1 MHLLLQNIKDLIIK
15 MKHQR
20 ILLICCLFSCLFMG
34 QLTAQNMR
42 FNSFNSGGGGSD
54 SLQKRDKSED
64 SIAIYYRLYNSL
76 SIQTMDSS
84 INDFYTRF
92 ILPYTNYHLGN
103 LGNASKS
110 YLFNPLQ
117 RGGWDAGFRAYEAY
131 NYTLAQTSFYQSTKP
146 YTELG
151 YLLGGKGE
159 QLMEILHTQNKSKQ
173 FNYSFAYRFSNAPG
187 NLKNQH
193 ANLNNMRI
201 AANYQS
207 KRKQYASYWVMLFNK
222 SASSENGGL
231 VNSALIDSLSLN
243 NPYELETR
251 LGISGASFRNPFNTN
266 IATGTTY
273 KENSFVWKQTYDLGQ
288 KDSVVKDTVT
298 TYLFYP
304 RLRFQNEIKY
314 QSNQFLFAD
323 ANPNSLNYDQYFN
336 YKESVST
343 SMLFQ
348 DIWKRM
354 TNEFSLVSFPEK
366 TNPNQYLQV
375 GIGYQQMKYND
386 TLIQWANHDIYGL
399 GVYKNKTKNLRWDI
413 QADGKLFLNGYHAG
427 DYEAQFSLS
436 SILNKKGD
444 KLALW
449 AQNSNRTPSFNR
461 LGITAFPLLQM
472 PGIDKENIIEIGGL
486 WERPKNGLLASVQY
500 KLIQNY
506 QYFSTGYQPM
516 VYDKSLNYIRGSLS
530 NKLRLSR
537 FWNWYNEL
545 TLQMVDPNAPLHLPF
560 ILTRQRVAFEG
571 NFFKNL
577 YLSTGL
583 ELIYHS
589 AYQPDGYLPLTGQF
603 YLQDQ
608 YTTRN
613 RPVANAFLNFR
624 IKRFKGYIRMEQ
636 LNTLLATN
644 KQLGTRYNFTAPNYP
659 GTGTWLRVGIWWNF
673 IN

>member
-1 MHLLLQNIKDLIIK
+1 MRTK
-15 MKHQR
+15 R
-20 ILLICCLFSCLFMG
+20 ILFICCFTSCLFFG
-34 QLTAQNMR
+34 QLSAQNMR
-42 FNSFNSGGGGSD
+42 FNSFGGGGGGATD
-54 SLQKRDKSED
+54 SLQKRDKAED

-76 SIQTMDSS
+76 AIRNMDTSV
-84 INDFYTRF
+84 NDFFSKF
-92 ILPYTNYHLGN
+92 ILPYSNYNLGN

-117 RGGWDAGFRAYEAY
+117 RGGWDAGFRSYEVY
-131 NYTLAQTSFYQSTKP
+131 NYTLEQTPFYQTTKP

-159 QLMEILHTQNKSKQ
+159 QLIELLHTQNKTKQ

-201 AANYQS
+201 TANYQS
-207 KRKQYASYWVMLFNK
+207 KRKRYASYWVMLLNK

-231 VNSALIDSLSLN
+231 VNSNLIDSLSLN

-251 LGISGASFRNPFNTN
+251 LGISGVSFRNPFNTS

-273 KENSFVWKQTYDLGQ
+273 KEQNFVWKQTYDIGQ

-314 QSNQFLFAD
+314 QSNQFAFAD
-323 ANPNSLNYDQYFN
+323 ANPLALNYEQYFN
-336 YKESVST
+336 YKLPVGDA
-343 SMLFQ
+343 MLFQ
-348 DIWKRM
+348 DQWRRF

-366 TNPNQYLQV
+366 TNPNQFLQV
-375 GIGYQQMKYND
+375 GLGYQQLNFKD
-386 TLIQWANHDIYGL
+386 TLLSWSNHDVYGL

-413 QADGKLFLNGYHAG
+413 QASGKLFLNGYHAG
-427 DYEAQFSLS
+427 DYEALFSLTS
-436 SILNKKGD
+436 VFNKKGD
-444 KLALW
+444 QVALW
-449 AQNSNRTPSFNR
+449 LQNSNRTPSFNR
-461 LGITAFPLLQM
+461 LGITAFPISRLST
-472 PGIDKENIIEIGGL
+472 IDKENIIELGAMWDQKSRGL
-486 WERPKNGLLASVQY
+486 TASFQY
-500 KLIQNY
+500 KLIQNF
-506 QYFSTGYQPM
+506 QYFGSGYQPL
-516 VYDKSLNYIRGSLS
+516 VYDKALS
-530 NKLRLSR
+530 YMKGTVSNQVKLSTH
-537 FWNWYNEL
+537 WNWYNEL
-545 TLQMVDPNAPLHLPF
+545 SLQLVDPSAPLHLPVIF
-560 ILTRQRVAFEG
+560 TRQRLAFEG

-577 YLSTGL
+577 FLSTGL

-589 AYQPDGYLPLTGQF
+589 AFQPDAYLPLTGQF

-608 YTTRN
+608 FTTNN
-613 RPVANAFLNFR
+613 RPIANAFLNFR
-624 IKRFKGYIRMEQ
+624 IKRFKGFIRMEQ
-636 LNTLLATN
+636 LNTLLATSN
-644 KQLGTRYNFTAPNYP
+644 QLGTRYQFTAPNYL

>member
-1 MHLLLQNIKDLIIK
+1 MRTK
-15 MKHQR
+15 R
-20 ILLICCLFSCLFMG
+20 ILFICCFTTCLFYG
-34 QLTAQNMR
+34 QLSAQNMR
-42 FNSFNSGGGGSD
+42 FNSFGGGGGGTTD
-54 SLQKRDKSED
+54 SLQKRDKAED

-76 SIQTMDSS
+76 AIQSMDTS
-84 INDFYTRF
+84 INDFFSKF
-92 ILPYTNYHLGN
+92 ILPYSNYHLGN

-117 RGGWDAGFRAYEAY
+117 RGGWDAGFRSYEVY
-131 NYTLAQTSFYQSTKP
+131 NYTLEQTPFYQTTKP

-159 QLMEILHTQNKSKQ
+159 QLIELLHTQNKTKQ

-201 AANYQS
+201 TANYQS
-207 KRKQYASYWVMLFNK
+207 KRKRYASYWVMLMNK

-231 VNSALIDSLSLN
+231 VNSNLIDSLSLN

-251 LGISGASFRNPFNTN
+251 LGISGVSFRNPFNTS

-273 KENSFVWKQTYDLGQ
+273 KEQNFVWKQTYDVGQ

-314 QSNQFLFAD
+314 QSNQFAFAD
-323 ANPNSLNYDQYFN
+323 ANPLALNYEQYFN
-336 YKESVST
+336 YKLPVGDA
-343 SMLFQ
+343 MLFQ
-348 DIWKRM
+348 DQWKRF

-366 TNPNQYLQV
+366 TNPNQFLQV
-375 GIGYQQMKYND
+375 GLGYQQLNFKD
-386 TLIQWANHDIYGL
+386 TLQSWSNHDVYGF

-413 QADGKLFLNGYHAG
+413 QASGKLFLNGYHAG
-427 DYEAQFSLS
+427 DYEALVSLTS
-436 SILNKKGD
+436 VFNKKGD
-444 KLALW
+444 QVALW
-449 AQNSNRTPSFNR
+449 LQNSNRTPSFNR
-461 LGITAFPLLQM
+461 LGITAFPISKLST
-472 PGIDKENIIEIGGL
+472 IDKENIIELGAMWDQKSRGL
-486 WERPKNGLLASVQY
+486 TASFQY
-500 KLIQNY
+500 KLIQNF
-506 QYFSTGYQPM
+506 QYFGTGYQPM
-516 VYDKSLNYIRGSLS
+516 VYDKTLSYIKGTVSNQLKLS
-530 NKLRLSR
+530 TY
-537 FWNWYNEL
+537 WNWYNEL
-545 TLQMVDPNAPLHLPF
+545 SFQLVDPNAPLHLPVIF
-560 ILTRQRVAFEG
+560 TRQRLAFEG

-577 YLSTGL
+577 FLSTGL

-589 AYQPDGYLPLTGQF
+589 AFQPDAYMPLTGQF

-608 YTTRN
+608 FTANN
-613 RPVANAFLNFR
+613 RPIANAFLNFK
-624 IKRFKGYIRMEQ
+624 IKRFKGFIRMEQ
-636 LNTLLATN
+636 LNTLLATSN
-644 KQLGTRYNFTAPNYP
+644 QLGTRYQFTAPNYP

>member
-1 MHLLLQNIKDLIIK
+1 MQFFHGTIIISNMRTKRILII
-15 MKHQR
+15 
-20 ILLICCLFSCLFMG
+20 CCFTTCLFFG
-34 QLTAQNMR
+34 QLSAQNMR
-42 FNSFNSGGGGSD
+42 FNSFGGGGGGAID
-54 SLQKRDKSED
+54 SLQKRDKAED

-76 SIQTMDSS
+76 AIRNMDTSV
-84 INDFYTRF
+84 NDFFSKF
-92 ILPYTNYHLGN
+92 ILPYSNYNLGN

-117 RGGWDAGFRAYEAY
+117 RGGWDAGFRSYEVY
-131 NYTLAQTSFYQSTKP
+131 NYTLEQTPFYQTTKP

-159 QLMEILHTQNKSKQ
+159 QLIELLHTQNKTKQ

-201 AANYQS
+201 TANYQS
-207 KRKQYASYWVMLFNK
+207 KRKRYASYWVMLMNK

-231 VNSALIDSLSLN
+231 VNSNLIDSLSLN

-251 LGISGASFRNPFNTN
+251 LGISGVSFRNPFNTS

-273 KENSFVWKQTYDLGQ
+273 KEQNFVWKQTYDIGQ

-314 QSNQFLFAD
+314 QSNQFAFAD
-323 ANPNSLNYDQYFN
+323 ANPLALNYEQYFN
-336 YKESVST
+336 YKLPVGQT
-343 SMLFQ
+343 MLFQ
-348 DIWKRM
+348 DQWKRF

-366 TNPNQYLQV
+366 TNPNQFLQV
-375 GIGYQQMKYND
+375 GLGYQQLNFKD
-386 TLIQWANHDIYGL
+386 TLLSWSNHDIYGL

-413 QADGKLFLNGYHAG
+413 QASGKLFLNGYHAG
-427 DYEAQFSLS
+427 DYEALFSLTS
-436 SILNKKGD
+436 VFNKKGD
-444 KLALW
+444 QVALW
-449 AQNSNRTPSFNR
+449 LQNSNRTPSFNR
-461 LGITAFPLLQM
+461 LGITAFPISKLST
-472 PGIDKENIIEIGGL
+472 IDKENIIELGAMWDQKSRGL
-486 WERPKNGLLASVQY
+486 TASFQY
-500 KLIQNY
+500 KLIQNF
-506 QYFSTGYQPM
+506 QYFGSGYQPL
-516 VYDKSLNYIRGSLS
+516 VYDKALSYIKGTVSNQLKLS
-530 NKLRLSR
+530 TH
-537 FWNWYNEL
+537 WNWYNEL
-545 TLQMVDPNAPLHLPF
+545 SLQLVDPNSPLHLPVIF
-560 ILTRQRVAFEG
+560 TRQRLAFEG

-577 YLSTGL
+577 FLSTGL

-589 AYQPDGYLPLTGQF
+589 AFQPDAYMPLTGQF

-608 YTTRN
+608 FTTNN
-613 RPVANAFLNFR
+613 RPIANAFLNFR
-624 IKRFKGYIRMEQ
+624 IKRFKGFIRMEQ
-636 LNTLLATN
+636 LNTLLATSN
-644 KQLGTRYNFTAPNYP
+644 QLGTRYQFTAPNYL

>member
-1 MHLLLQNIKDLIIK
+1 MRTK
-15 MKHQR
+15 R
-20 ILLICCLFSCLFMG
+20 ILLMYFVASCLSIG
-34 QLTAQNMR
+34 QLNAQNMR
-42 FNSFNSGGGGSD
+42 FNSYSGGGGGSTD
-54 SLQKRDKSED
+54 SLEKRDKAED
-64 SIAIYYRLYNSL
+64 SIAIFYRLYNSL
-76 SIQTMDSS
+76 AIQKLDTSV
-84 INDFYTRF
+84 NDFYSKF
-92 ILPYTNYHLGN
+92 ILPYSNYHLGN

-110 YLFNPLQ
+110 FLFNPLQ

-131 NYTLAQTSFYQSTKP
+131 NYTLEQTPFYQTTKP

-159 QLMEILHTQNKSKQ
+159 QLIELLHTQNKTKQ

-201 AANYQS
+201 TANYQS
-207 KRKQYASYWVMLFNK
+207 KRKRYTSYWVMLLNK

-266 IATGTTY
+266 IATGSTY
-273 KENSFVWKQTYDLGQ
+273 KEQSFVWKQTYDIGQ

-314 QSNQFLFAD
+314 QSNQFAFAD
-323 ANPNSLNYDQYFN
+323 ANPLALKYEQYFN
-336 YKESVST
+336 YRLPVGDA
-343 SMLFQ
+343 MLFQ
-348 DIWKRM
+348 DQWKRF

-366 TNPNQYLQV
+366 TNPNQFLQV
-375 GIGYQQMKYND
+375 GLGYQQLNFND
-386 TLIQWANHDIYGL
+386 TLIKWSNHDAYGL

-413 QADGKLFLNGYHAG
+413 QASGKLFLSGYHAG
-427 DYEAQFSLS
+427 DYEAQFSLTNVF
-436 SILNKKGD
+436 NKKGD
-444 KLALW
+444 QFALW
-449 AQNSNRTPSFNR
+449 VQNSNRTPSFNR
-461 LGITAFPLLQM
+461 LGITAFPIFKIGTL
-472 PGIDKENIIEIGGL
+472 DKENIIELGTAWDQKSKGFS
-486 WERPKNGLLASVQY
+486 ASFQY

-506 QYFSTGYQPM
+506 QYFGSGYQPM
-516 VYDKSLNYIRGSLS
+516 VYDKTLS
-530 NKLRLSR
+530 YMKGTVSNQLKLSTY
-537 FWNWYNEL
+537 WNWYNEL
-545 TLQMVDPNAPLHLPF
+545 NLQLVDPNAPLHLPVIF
-560 ILTRQRVAFEG
+560 TRQRLAFEG

-589 AYQPDGYLPLTGQF
+589 SFQPDGYMPLTGQF
-603 YLQDQ
+603 YLQNQ
-608 YTTRN
+608 FTTNN
-613 RPVANAFLNFR
+613 RPIANVFLNFR
-624 IKRFKGYIRMEQ
+624 IKRFKGFIRMEQ
-636 LNTLLATN
+636 LNTLLATSN
-644 KQLGTRYNFTAPNYP
+644 QLGTRYQFTAPNYP

>member
-1 MHLLLQNIKDLIIK
+1 MVSFSLNRIGLKMTIKFSTFLFCLVICLSVTQLQ
-15 MKHQR
+15 
-20 ILLICCLFSCLFMG
+20 
-34 QLTAQNMR
+34 AQNMR
-42 FNSFNSGGGGSD
+42 YNSFGGGGGGGTD

-64 SIAIYYRLYNSL
+64 SITISYRFYNSL
-76 SIQTMDSS
+76 TIQTMDSN
-84 INDFYTRF
+84 INDFYLKF
-92 ILPYTNYHLGN
+92 ILPYTHYQLGN

-117 RGGWDAGFRAYEAY
+117 KGGWDAGFRAYEIY
-131 NYTLAQTSFYQSTKP
+131 NYTLEQTPFYQSTKP

-159 QLMEILHTQNKSKQ
+159 QLMEIVHTQNKTQQ
-173 FNYSFAYRFSNAPG
+173 FNYSFSYRFSNAPG

-193 ANLNNMRI
+193 ANLNNMRVT
-201 AANYQS
+201 ANYQS
-207 KRKQYASYWVMLFNK
+207 KKKQYASYWVMLFNK

-231 VNSALIDSLSLN
+231 ANSALIDSLSLN
-243 NPYELETR
+243 NLYELETR

-266 IATGTTY
+266 IATGSTY
-273 KENSFVWKQTYDLGQ
+273 KENNFVWKQTYDLGQ
-288 KDSVVKDTVT
+288 KDSVVKDTMT

-314 QSNQFLFAD
+314 QTNQFQFSD
-323 ANPNSLNYDQYFN
+323 ANPDALKYGTYFN
-336 YKESVST
+336 YKGSGLNSV
-343 SMLFQ
+343 LFQ
-348 DIWKRM
+348 DNWKRF

-366 TNPNQYLQV
+366 TNPNQYLQIGV
-375 GIGYQQMKYND
+375 GYQQMNFKD

-399 GVYKNKTKNLRWDI
+399 GVYKNKTKNLRWDL
-413 QADGKLFLNGYHAG
+413 QASGKLFLNGYHAG

-436 SILNKKGD
+436 SLVNKKGD
-444 KLALW
+444 KVELW
-449 AQNSNRTPSFNR
+449 MQNSNRTPSFNR
-461 LGITAFPLLQM
+461 LGMTSFPILQRT
-472 PGIDKENIIEIGGL
+472 GIDKENIIELGGL
-486 WERPKNGLLASVQY
+486 WEQKNKGLIASFQY

-516 VYDKSLNYIRGSLS
+516 VYDNPLSYIRGSLS
-530 NKLRLSR
+530 NKVHLSR
-537 FWNWYNEL
+537 YWNWYNEL
-545 TLQMVDPNAPLHLPF
+545 SLQVVDPNAPLHLPF
-560 ILTRQRVAFEG
+560 LMTRQRIAFEG

-589 AYQPDGYLPLTGQF
+589 AYQPDGYMPLTGQF

-608 YTTRN
+608 FTTKN

-624 IKRFKGYIRMEQ
+624 IKRLKGYIRMEQ
-636 LNTLLATN
+636 LNTLLATSN
-644 KQLGTRYNFTAPNYP
+644 QLGTRYNFTAPNYP

>member
-1 MHLLLQNIKDLIIK
+1 MQFFHGTIIISNMRTKRILII
-15 MKHQR
+15 
-20 ILLICCLFSCLFMG
+20 CCFTTCLFFG
-34 QLTAQNMR
+34 QLSAQNMR
-42 FNSFNSGGGGSD
+42 FNSFGGGGGGATD
-54 SLQKRDKSED
+54 SLQKRDKAED

-76 SIQTMDSS
+76 AIRNMDTSV
-84 INDFYTRF
+84 NDFFSKF
-92 ILPYTNYHLGN
+92 ILPYSNYNLGN

-117 RGGWDAGFRAYEAY
+117 RGGWDAGFRSYEVY
-131 NYTLAQTSFYQSTKP
+131 NYTLEQTPFYQTTKP

-159 QLMEILHTQNKSKQ
+159 QLIELLHTQNKTKQ

-201 AANYQS
+201 TANYQS
-207 KRKQYASYWVMLFNK
+207 KRKRYASYWVMLMNK

-231 VNSALIDSLSLN
+231 VNSNLIDSLSLN

-251 LGISGASFRNPFNTN
+251 LGISGVSFRNPFNTS

-273 KENSFVWKQTYDLGQ
+273 KEQNFVWKQTYDIGQ

-314 QSNQFLFAD
+314 QSNQFAFAD
-323 ANPNSLNYDQYFN
+323 ANPLALNYEQYFN
-336 YKESVST
+336 YKLPVGQT
-343 SMLFQ
+343 MLFQ
-348 DIWKRM
+348 DQWKRF

-366 TNPNQYLQV
+366 TNPNQFLQV
-375 GIGYQQMKYND
+375 GLGYQQLNFKD
-386 TLIQWANHDIYGL
+386 TILNWSNHDIYGL

-413 QADGKLFLNGYHAG
+413 QASGKLFLNGYHAG
-427 DYEAQFSLS
+427 DYEALFSLTS
-436 SILNKKGD
+436 VFNKKGD
-444 KLALW
+444 QVALW
-449 AQNSNRTPSFNR
+449 LQNSNRTPSFNR
-461 LGITAFPLLQM
+461 LGITAFPISKLST
-472 PGIDKENIIEIGGL
+472 IDKENIIELGAMWDQKSRGL
-486 WERPKNGLLASVQY
+486 TASFQY
-500 KLIQNY
+500 KLIQNF
-506 QYFSTGYQPM
+506 QYFGSGYQPL
-516 VYDKSLNYIRGSLS
+516 VYDKAMSYIKGTVSNQLKLS
-530 NKLRLSR
+530 TH
-537 FWNWYNEL
+537 WNWYNEL
-545 TLQMVDPNAPLHLPF
+545 SLQLVDPNAPLHLPVIF
-560 ILTRQRVAFEG
+560 TRQRLAFEG

-577 YLSTGL
+577 FLSTGL

-589 AYQPDGYLPLTGQF
+589 AFQPDAYMPLTGQF

-608 YTTRN
+608 FTTNN
-613 RPVANAFLNFR
+613 RPIANAFLNFR
-624 IKRFKGYIRMEQ
+624 IKRFKGFIRMEQ
-636 LNTLLATN
+636 LNTLLATSN
-644 KQLGTRYNFTAPNYP
+644 QLGTRYQFTAPNYL

>member
-1 MHLLLQNIKDLIIK
+1 MTTFF
-15 MKHQR
+15 
-20 ILLICCLFSCLFMG
+20 FSCLFVV
-34 QLTAQNMR
+34 QLNAQNMR
-42 FNSFNSGGGGSD
+42 FNSYSGSGGGSD
-54 SLQKRDKSED
+54 SLQKRDRSED
-64 SIAIYYRLYNSL
+64 SIAINYRLYNSL
-76 SIQTMDSS
+76 TIQALDTNV
-84 INDFYTRF
+84 NDFYTKF

-131 NYTLAQTSFYQSTKP
+131 LYTLEQTPFYKTTKP

-159 QLMEILHTQNKSKQ
+159 QLMEILHTQNKTQQ

-207 KRKQYASYWVMLFNK
+207 KRKRYASYWVMLLNK

-288 KDSVVKDTVT
+288 KDSLVKDTVT

-314 QSNQFLFAD
+314 QSSQFLFAD
-323 ANPNSLNYDQYFN
+323 ANPSAIQYDQYFN
-336 YKESVST
+336 YKTQVGT
-343 SMLFQ
+343 NVYFQ
-348 DIWKRM
+348 DNWKKW

-366 TNPNQYLQV
+366 TNPNQYLQL
-375 GIGYQQMKYND
+375 GLGYLQMNFND
-386 TLIQWANHDIYGL
+386 SSLQWANHDIYGL
-399 GVYKNKTKNLRWDI
+399 GVYKNKTKNQRWDL
-413 QADGKLFLNGYHAG
+413 QASGKLILNGYHSG
-427 DYEAQFSLS
+427 DYEMQIFLS
-436 SILNKKGD
+436 SVVNRKGH

-449 AQNSNRTPSFNR
+449 VQNSNRTPSFNR
-461 LGITAFPLLQM
+461 LGITAFPIIQSI
-472 PGIDKENIIEIGGL
+472 GIDKENIIELGGR
-486 WERPKNGLLASVQY
+486 WEQSNGKFTITSNY

-506 QYFSTGYQPM
+506 QYFSSGYQPM
-516 VYDKSLNYIRGSLS
+516 VYSNSMSYFKSSLS
-530 NKLRLSR
+530 NATPLSR
-537 FWNWYNEL
+537 HWNWYNEL
-545 TLQMVDPNAPLHLPF
+545 TLQLVDPNAPLHLPL
-560 ILTRQRVAFEG
+560 ILTRQRIAFEG

-589 AYQPDGYLPLTGQF
+589 SFQPDAYMPLTGQF

-608 YTTRN
+608 FSTKN
-613 RPVANAFLNFR
+613 RPIANAFLNFR

-636 LNTLLATN
+636 LNTLLASN
-644 KQLGTRYNFTAPNYP
+644 NQLGTRYNFVAPNYP

>member
-1 MHLLLQNIKDLIIK
+1 MTNMRTKRNLFICCIATC
-15 MKHQR
+15 
-20 ILLICCLFSCLFMG
+20 LLIG
-34 QLTAQNMR
+34 QLSAQNMR
-42 FNSFNSGGGGSD
+42 FNSFGGGGGGATD
-54 SLQKRDKSED
+54 SLQKRDKAED

-76 SIQTMDSS
+76 VIQNMDTSV
-84 INDFYTRF
+84 NDFFSKF
-92 ILPYTNYHLGN
+92 IIPYSNYNLGN

-117 RGGWDAGFRAYEAY
+117 RGGWDAGFRSYEVY
-131 NYTLAQTSFYQSTKP
+131 NYTLEQTPFYQTTKP

-159 QLMEILHTQNKSKQ
+159 QLIELLHTQNKTKQ

-201 AANYQS
+201 TANYQS
-207 KRKQYASYWVMLFNK
+207 KRKRYASYWVMLMNK

-231 VNSALIDSLSLN
+231 VNSNLIDSLSLN

-251 LGISGASFRNPFNTN
+251 LGISGVSFRNPFNTS

-273 KENSFVWKQTYDLGQ
+273 KEQNFVWKQTYDVGQ

-314 QSNQFLFAD
+314 QSNQFAFAD
-323 ANPNSLNYDQYFN
+323 ANPLALNYDQYFN
-336 YKESVST
+336 YKLPVGQT
-343 SMLFQ
+343 MLFQ
-348 DIWKRM
+348 DQWSRF

-366 TNPNQYLQV
+366 TNPNQFLQV
-375 GIGYQQMKYND
+375 GLGYQQLNFKD
-386 TLIQWANHDIYGL
+386 TLLSWSNHDIYGL

-413 QADGKLFLNGYHAG
+413 QASGKLFLNGYHAG
-427 DYEAQFSLS
+427 DYEALFSLTS
-436 SILNKKGD
+436 VFNKKGD
-444 KLALW
+444 QVALW
-449 AQNSNRTPSFNR
+449 LQNSNRTPSFNR
-461 LGITAFPLLQM
+461 LGITAFPISKLST
-472 PGIDKENIIEIGGL
+472 IDKENIIELGAMWDQKSRGL
-486 WERPKNGLLASVQY
+486 TATFQY
-500 KLIQNY
+500 KLIQNF
-506 QYFSTGYQPM
+506 QYFGTGYQPM
-516 VYDKSLNYIRGSLS
+516 VYDKTLSYIKGTVSNQLKLS
-530 NKLRLSR
+530 TY
-537 FWNWYNEL
+537 WNWYNEL
-545 TLQMVDPNAPLHLPF
+545 SFQLIDPNAPLHLPVIF
-560 ILTRQRVAFEG
+560 TRQRLAFEG

-577 YLSTGL
+577 FLSTGL

-589 AYQPDGYLPLTGQF
+589 AFQPDAYMPLTGQF

-608 YTTRN
+608 FTANN
-613 RPVANAFLNFR
+613 RPIANAFLNFK
-624 IKRFKGYIRMEQ
+624 IKRFKGFIRMEQ
-636 LNTLLATN
+636 LNTLLATSN
-644 KQLGTRYNFTAPNYP
+644 QLGTRYQFTAPNYL

>member
-1 MHLLLQNIKDLIIK
+1 
-15 MKHQR
+15 
-20 ILLICCLFSCLFMG
+20 
-34 QLTAQNMR
+34 MR
-42 FNSFNSGGGGSD
+42 YNSFSGGGGGTD

-64 SIAIYYRLYNSL
+64 SISIFYRFYNSL
-76 SIQTMDSS
+76 SIQKMDTNV
-84 INDFYTRF
+84 NDFYSRF

-117 RGGWDAGFRAYEAY
+117 RGGWDAGFRAYEVY
-131 NYTLAQTSFYQSTKP
+131 NYTLEQTPFYQTTKP

-159 QLMEILHTQNKSKQ
+159 QLMEILHTQNKTQQ

-201 AANYQS
+201 AANYLS
-207 KRKQYASYWVMLFNK
+207 KRKRYASYWVMLINK
-222 SASSENGGL
+222 TASSENGGL

-251 LGISGASFRNPFNTN
+251 LGVSGASFRNPFNTN
-266 IATGTTY
+266 IATGSTY

-288 KDSVVKDTVT
+288 KDSIVKDTIT

-304 RLRFQNEIKY
+304 RFRFQNEIKY
-314 QSNQFLFAD
+314 QSNQFIFAD
-323 ANPNSLNYDQYFN
+323 ANPVELKYDQYFN
-336 YKESVST
+336 YKEMIGNSVS
-343 SMLFQ
+343 FQ
-348 DIWKRM
+348 DNWKRF

-375 GIGYQQMKYND
+375 GVGYQQMNFND
-386 TLIQWANHDIYGL
+386 TSIQWANHDIYGI
-399 GVYKNKTKNLRWDI
+399 GAYKNKTKNLRWDL
-413 QADGKLFLNGYHAG
+413 QASGKLFLNGYHAG
-427 DYEAQFSLS
+427 DYEAQFSVS
-436 SILNKKGD
+436 SIVNKKGD

-449 AQNSNRTPSFNR
+449 MQNSNRTPSFNR
-461 LGITAFPLLQM
+461 LGITAFPLRQIA
-472 PGIDKENIIEIGGL
+472 GVAKENIIELGGL
-486 WERPKNGLLASVQY
+486 WEQAGPGLTASVQY

-506 QYFSTGYQPM
+506 QYFNTGYQPKI
-516 VYDKSLNYIRGSLS
+516 YDQPLSYVKTSLTH
-530 NKLRLSR
+530 KLKLSR
-537 FWNWYNEL
+537 YWNWYNEL
-545 TLQMVDPNAPLHLPF
+545 TLQLVDQNAPLHLPF
-560 ILTRQRVAFEG
+560 AFTRQRLAFEG

-589 AYQPDGYLPLTGQF
+589 AYQPDGYLPFTGQF

-608 YTTRN
+608 FKTKN
-613 RPVANAFLNFR
+613 RPIANAFLNFR

-636 LNTLLATN
+636 LNTLLATSN
-644 KQLGTRYNFTAPNYP
+644 QLGTRYHFSAPNYP

>member
-1 MHLLLQNIKDLIIK
+1 MRTK
-15 MKHQR
+15 R
-20 ILLICCLFSCLFMG
+20 ILFICCFTSCLFFG
-34 QLTAQNMR
+34 QLSAQNMR
-42 FNSFNSGGGGSD
+42 FNSFGGGGGGATD
-54 SLQKRDKSED
+54 SLQKRDKAED

-76 SIQTMDSS
+76 AIRNMDTSV
-84 INDFYTRF
+84 NDFFSKF
-92 ILPYTNYHLGN
+92 ILPYSNYNLGN

-117 RGGWDAGFRAYEAY
+117 RGGWDAGFRSYEVY
-131 NYTLAQTSFYQSTKP
+131 NYTLEQTPFYQTTKP

-159 QLMEILHTQNKSKQ
+159 QLIELLHTQNKTKQ

-201 AANYQS
+201 TANYQS
-207 KRKQYASYWVMLFNK
+207 KRKRYASYWVMLLNK

-231 VNSALIDSLSLN
+231 VNSNLIDSLSLN

-251 LGISGASFRNPFNTN
+251 LGISGVSFRNPFNTS

-273 KENSFVWKQTYDLGQ
+273 KEQNFVWKQTYDIGQ

-314 QSNQFLFAD
+314 QSNQFAFAD
-323 ANPNSLNYDQYFN
+323 ANPLALNYEQYFN
-336 YKESVST
+336 YKLPVGDA
-343 SMLFQ
+343 MLFQ
-348 DIWKRM
+348 DQWRRF

-366 TNPNQYLQV
+366 TNPNQFLQV
-375 GIGYQQMKYND
+375 GLGYQQLNFKD
-386 TLIQWANHDIYGL
+386 TLLSWSNHDVYGL

-413 QADGKLFLNGYHAG
+413 QASGKLFLNGYHAG
-427 DYEAQFSLS
+427 DYEALFSLTS
-436 SILNKKGD
+436 VFNKKGD
-444 KLALW
+444 QVALW
-449 AQNSNRTPSFNR
+449 LQNSNRTPSFNR
-461 LGITAFPLLQM
+461 LGITAFPISKLST
-472 PGIDKENIIEIGGL
+472 IDKENIIELGAMWDQKSRGL
-486 WERPKNGLLASVQY
+486 TASFQY
-500 KLIQNY
+500 KLIQNF
-506 QYFSTGYQPM
+506 QYFGSGYQPL
-516 VYDKSLNYIRGSLS
+516 VYDKSLSYIKGTISNQLKLS
-530 NKLRLSR
+530 TY
-537 FWNWYNEL
+537 WNWYNEL
-545 TLQMVDPNAPLHLPF
+545 SLQLVDPNAPLHLPVF
-560 ILTRQRVAFEG
+560 FTRQRLAFEG

-577 YLSTGL
+577 FLSTGL

-589 AYQPDGYLPLTGQF
+589 AFQPDAYMPLTGQF

-608 YTTRN
+608 FTANN
-613 RPVANAFLNFR
+613 RPIANAFLNFR
-624 IKRFKGYIRMEQ
+624 IKRFKGFIRMEQ
-636 LNTLLATN
+636 LNTLLASSN
-644 KQLGTRYNFTAPNYP
+644 QLGARYQFTAPNYL

>member
-1 MHLLLQNIKDLIIK
+1 MRTKRNLFIGCIA
-15 MKHQR
+15 
-20 ILLICCLFSCLFMG
+20 ICLSIG
-34 QLTAQNMR
+34 QLNAQNMR
-42 FNSFNSGGGGSD
+42 FNSFSGGGATD
-54 SLQKRDKSED
+54 SLEKRDKKED

-76 SIQTMDSS
+76 AIQLLDTS
-84 INDFYTRF
+84 INDFYSKF
-92 ILPYTNYHLGN
+92 ILPYSNYHLGN

-110 YLFNPLQ
+110 YFFNPLQ

-131 NYTLAQTSFYQSTKP
+131 NYTLEQTPLYQTTKP

-159 QLMEILHTQNKSKQ
+159 QLIEILHTQNRTKQ

-201 AANYQS
+201 TANYQS
-207 KRKQYASYWVMLFNK
+207 KRKRYASYWVMISNK

-231 VNSALIDSLSLN
+231 VNTALIDSLSLN

-266 IATGTTY
+266 IATGSTY
-273 KENSFVWKQTYDLGQ
+273 KEQNFVWKQTYDIGQ
-288 KDSVVKDTVT
+288 KDSLVKDTVT

-314 QSNQFLFAD
+314 QTNQFIFAD
-323 ANPNSLNYDQYFN
+323 ANPSALKYEQYFN
-336 YKESVST
+336 YTLPVGT

-348 DIWKRM
+348 DRWKRF

-366 TNPNQYLQV
+366 TNPNQFLQV
-375 GIGYQQMKYND
+375 GLGYQYLNFRD
-386 TLIQWANHDIYGL
+386 TLQAWSNYDTYGL

-413 QADGKLFLNGYHAG
+413 QASGKLFLNGYHAG

-436 SILNKKGD
+436 SVMNKKGD
-444 KLALW
+444 QISLW
-449 AQNSNRTPSFNR
+449 LQNSNRTPSFNR
-461 LGITAFPLLQM
+461 LGITAFPILKRSN
-472 PGIDKENIIEIGGL
+472 IDKENTIELGAL
-486 WERPKNGLLASVQY
+486 WDQKSHGIAASFQY
-500 KLIQNY
+500 KLIQNF
-506 QYFSTGYQPM
+506 QYFGTGYKPM
-516 VYDKSLNYIRGSLS
+516 VYDKSLSYIKGTVS
-530 NKLRLSR
+530 NQFKLSR
-537 FWNWYNEL
+537 YWNWYNEL
-545 TLQMVDPNAPLHLPF
+545 TVQLVDANAPLHLPVIF
-560 ILTRQRVAFEG
+560 TRQRIAFEG

-577 YLSTGL
+577 YLSSGL
-583 ELIYHS
+583 ELIYHA
-589 AYQPDGYLPLTGQF
+589 AYQPDAYMPLTGQF

-608 YTTRN
+608 FTANN
-613 RPVANAFLNFR
+613 RPTANAFLNFR
-624 IKRFKGYIRMEQ
+624 IKRFKGFIRMEQ
-636 LNTLLATN
+636 LNTLIASSS
-644 KQLGTRYNFTAPNYP
+644 QLGSRYNFTAPNYP

>member
-1 MHLLLQNIKDLIIK
+1 MRTK
-15 MKHQR
+15 R
-20 ILLICCLFSCLFMG
+20 ILFICCFTSCLFFG
-34 QLTAQNMR
+34 QLSAQNMR
-42 FNSFNSGGGGSD
+42 FNSFGGGGGGATD
-54 SLQKRDKSED
+54 SLQKRDKAED

-76 SIQTMDSS
+76 AIRNMDTSV
-84 INDFYTRF
+84 NDFFSKF
-92 ILPYTNYHLGN
+92 ILPYSNYNLGN

-117 RGGWDAGFRAYEAY
+117 RGGWDAGFRSYEVY
-131 NYTLAQTSFYQSTKP
+131 NYTLEQTPFYQTTKP

-159 QLMEILHTQNKSKQ
+159 QLIELLHTQNKTKQ

-201 AANYQS
+201 TANYQS
-207 KRKQYASYWVMLFNK
+207 KRKRYASYWVMLLNK

-231 VNSALIDSLSLN
+231 VNSNLIDSLSLN

-251 LGISGASFRNPFNTN
+251 LGISGVSFRNPFNTS

-273 KENSFVWKQTYDLGQ
+273 KEQNFVWKQTYDIGQ

-314 QSNQFLFAD
+314 QSNQFAFAD
-323 ANPNSLNYDQYFN
+323 ANPLALNYEQYFN
-336 YKESVST
+336 YKLPVGQT
-343 SMLFQ
+343 MLFQ
-348 DIWKRM
+348 DQWKRF

-366 TNPNQYLQV
+366 TNPNQFLQV
-375 GIGYQQMKYND
+375 GLGYQQLNFND
-386 TLIQWANHDIYGL
+386 TLLSWSNHDVYGL

-413 QADGKLFLNGYHAG
+413 QASGKLFLNGYHAG
-427 DYEAQFSLS
+427 DYEALFSLTS
-436 SILNKKGD
+436 VFNKKGD
-444 KLALW
+444 QVALW
-449 AQNSNRTPSFNR
+449 LQNSNRTPSFNR
-461 LGITAFPLLQM
+461 LGITAFPISKLST
-472 PGIDKENIIEIGGL
+472 IDKENIIELGAMWDQKSRGL
-486 WERPKNGLLASVQY
+486 TASFQY
-500 KLIQNY
+500 KLIQNF
-506 QYFSTGYQPM
+506 QYFGSGYQPL
-516 VYDKSLNYIRGSLS
+516 VYDKALSYIKGTVSNQLKLS
-530 NKLRLSR
+530 TH
-537 FWNWYNEL
+537 WNWYNEL
-545 TLQMVDPNAPLHLPF
+545 SLQFVDPNAPLHLPVIF
-560 ILTRQRVAFEG
+560 TRQRLAFEG

-577 YLSTGL
+577 FLSTGL

-589 AYQPDGYLPLTGQF
+589 AFQPDAYMPLTGQF

-608 YTTRN
+608 FTTNN
-613 RPVANAFLNFR
+613 RPIANAFLNFR
-624 IKRFKGYIRMEQ
+624 IKRFKGFIRMEQ
-636 LNTLLATN
+636 LNTLLATSN
-644 KQLGTRYNFTAPNYP
+644 QLGTRYQFTAPNYL

>member
-1 MHLLLQNIKDLIIK
+1 MRTKRN
-15 MKHQR
+15 
-20 ILLICCLFSCLFMG
+20 LLICCIAIGLSIG
-34 QLTAQNMR
+34 QLNAQNMR
-42 FNSFNSGGGGSD
+42 FNSFGGGGGGATD

-64 SIAIYYRLYNSL
+64 SIGVFYRLYNSL
-76 SIQTMDSS
+76 TIQQMDTSIA
-84 INDFYTRF
+84 DFYSKF
-92 ILPYTNYHLGN
+92 ILPYSNYHLGN

-117 RGGWDAGFRAYEAY
+117 RGGWDAGFRAYEVY
-131 NYTLAQTSFYQSTKP
+131 NYTLEQTPFYQTTKP

-159 QLMEILHTQNKSKQ
+159 QLIEILHTQNKTKQ

-193 ANLNNMRI
+193 ANLNNMRMT
-201 AANYQS
+201 ANYQS
-207 KRKQYASYWVMLFNK
+207 KRKRYASYWVMLSNK

-266 IATGTTY
+266 IATGSTY
-273 KENSFVWKQTYDLGQ
+273 KEQSFVWKQTYDIGQ

-314 QSNQFLFAD
+314 QTNQFTFAD
-323 ANPNSLNYDQYFN
+323 ANPLAVKYEQYFN
-336 YKESVST
+336 YT
-343 SMLFQ
+343 SPVGDAMLFQ
-348 DIWKRM
+348 DQWKRF

-366 TNPNQYLQV
+366 TNPNQYLQI
-375 GIGYQQMKYND
+375 GLGYQS
-386 TLIQWANHDIYGL
+386 LIFKDSMQTWSNYDMYGL

-413 QADGKLFLNGYHAG
+413 QASGKLFLNGYHAG

-436 SILNKKGD
+436 SMINKKGD
-444 KLALW
+444 QLALW
-449 AQNSNRTPSFNR
+449 VQNSNRTPSFNR
-461 LGITAFPLLQM
+461 LGMTAFPILQRSS
-472 PGIDKENIIEIGGL
+472 IDKENIIELGAL
-486 WERPKNGLLASVQY
+486 WNQKSPGIAATFQY

-506 QYFSTGYQPM
+506 QYFGSGYQPM
-516 VYDKSLNYIRGSLS
+516 VYDKALS
-530 NKLRLSR
+530 YVKGTVSNQMKLSHH
-537 FWNWYNEL
+537 WNWYNEL
-545 TLQMVDPNAPLHLPF
+545 TVQLVDPNAPLHLPVIF
-560 ILTRQRVAFEG
+560 TRQRLAFEG

-577 YLSTGL
+577 FLSTGL

-589 AYQPDGYLPLTGQF
+589 SFQPDGYMPLNGQF

-608 YTTRN
+608 FTANN
-613 RPVANAFLNFR
+613 RPIANAFLNFR
-624 IKRFKGYIRMEQ
+624 IKRFKGFLRMEQ
-636 LNTLLATN
+636 LNTLLASSN
-644 KQLGTRYNFTAPNYP
+644 QLGTRYHFTAPNYP

>member
-1 MHLLLQNIKDLIIK
+1 MRTKRN
-15 MKHQR
+15 
-20 ILLICCLFSCLFMG
+20 LLICCIAIVLSIG
-34 QLTAQNMR
+34 QLNAQNMR
-42 FNSFNSGGGGSD
+42 FNSFGGGGGGATD
-54 SLQKRDKSED
+54 SLQKRDQSED
-64 SIAIYYRLYNSL
+64 SIGIYYRLYNSL
-76 SIQTMDSS
+76 TIQKMDTA
-84 INDFYTRF
+84 ITDFYSKF
-92 ILPYTNYHLGN
+92 ILPYSNYHLGN

-117 RGGWDAGFRAYEAY
+117 RGGWDAGFRAYEVY
-131 NYTLAQTSFYQSTKP
+131 NYTLEQTPFYQTTKP

-159 QLMEILHTQNKSKQ
+159 QLIEILHTQNKTKQ

-193 ANLNNMRI
+193 ANLNNMRMT
-201 AANYQS
+201 ANYQS
-207 KRKQYASYWVMLFNK
+207 KRKRYASYWVMLSNK

-266 IATGTTY
+266 IATGSTY
-273 KENSFVWKQTYDLGQ
+273 KEQSFVWKQTYDIGQ

-314 QSNQFLFAD
+314 QTNQFTFAD
-323 ANPNSLNYDQYFN
+323 ANPLALKYEQYFN
-336 YKESVST
+336 YT
-343 SMLFQ
+343 SPVGNTMLFQ
-348 DIWKRM
+348 DRWKRF

-366 TNPNQYLQV
+366 TNPNQFLQI
-375 GIGYQQMKYND
+375 GLGYQS
-386 TLIQWANHDIYGL
+386 LIFKDSMQTWSNYDMYGF

-413 QADGKLFLNGYHAG
+413 QASGKLFLNGYHAG

-436 SILNKKGD
+436 SLINKNGD
-444 KLALW
+444 QLALW
-449 AQNSNRTPSFNR
+449 VQNSNRTPSFNR
-461 LGITAFPLLQM
+461 LGITAFPISKLST
-472 PGIDKENIIEIGGL
+472 IDKENIIELGAMWNQKSPGFT
-486 WERPKNGLLASVQY
+486 ASFQY
-500 KLIQNY
+500 KLIQNF
-506 QYFSTGYQPM
+506 QYFGSGYQPM
-516 VYDKSLNYIRGSLS
+516 VYDKVLS
-530 NKLRLSR
+530 YVKGTVSNQMKLSR
-537 FWNWYNEL
+537 HWNWYNEL
-545 TLQMVDPNAPLHLPF
+545 TLQVVDPNAPLHLPVIF
-560 ILTRQRVAFEG
+560 TRQRLAYEG

-577 YLSTGL
+577 FLSTGL

-589 AYQPDGYLPLTGQF
+589 SFQPDGYMPLSGQF

-608 YTTRN
+608 FTADN
-613 RPVANAFLNFR
+613 RPIANAFLNFR
-624 IKRFKGYIRMEQ
+624 IKRFKGFVRIEQ
-636 LNTLLATN
+636 LNTLLATSN
-644 KQLGTRYNFTAPNYP
+644 QLGTRYQFTAPNYL

>member
-1 MHLLLQNIKDLIIK
+1 MIQKTSAYIALF
-15 MKHQR
+15 
-20 ILLICCLFSCLFMG
+20 CCLFSCFLVK
-34 QLTAQNMR
+34 QSSAQNMR
-42 FNSFNSGGGGSD
+42 YNSFGGGGGGTD
-54 SLQKRDKSED
+54 SLQKRDLSED
-64 SIAIYYRLYNSL
+64 SIGIYYRLYNSL
-76 SIQTMDSS
+76 TIRTLDSNV
-84 INDFYTRF
+84 NDFYSKF

-131 NYTLAQTSFYQSTKP
+131 NYTLEQTPFFQTTKP

-159 QLMEILHTQNKSKQ
+159 QLMEILHTQNKTQQ

-193 ANLNNMRI
+193 ANLNNMRLT
-201 AANYQS
+201 ANYQS
-207 KRKQYASYWVMLFNK
+207 KRKRYASYWVMLINK

-251 LGISGASFRNPFNTN
+251 LGVSGASFRNPFNTN
-266 IATGTTY
+266 IATGNTY

-304 RLRFQNEIKY
+304 RLRFQHEIKY
-314 QSNQFLFAD
+314 QSNQFLFSD
-323 ANPNSLNYDQYFN
+323 ANPTANNYESFFN
-336 YKESVST
+336 YTQPIGAVVS
-343 SMLFQ
+343 FQ
-348 DIWKRM
+348 DNWKRL

-366 TNPNQYLQV
+366 TNPNQFLQI
-375 GIGYQQMKYND
+375 GLGYQQMTFND
-386 TLIQWANHDIYGL
+386 TLMQWTNHDIYGL
-399 GVYKNKTKNLRWDI
+399 GLYKNKTKNLRWDI
-413 QADGKLFLNGYHAG
+413 QAGGKLFLNGYHAG
-427 DYEAQFSLS
+427 DYDAQLSLS
-436 SILNKKGD
+436 SLINKNGD
-444 KLALW
+444 KVELW
-449 AQNSNRTPSFNR
+449 MQNSNRTPSFNR
-461 LGITAFPLLQM
+461 LGRTSFPLIELM
-472 PGIDKENIIEIGGL
+472 GIQKENVLEIGGL
-486 WERPKNGLLASVQY
+486 WAQQKMGITASFQY
-500 KLIQNY
+500 KLIQNF
-506 QYFSTGYQPM
+506 QYNGTGFQPL
-516 VYDKSLNYIRGSLS
+516 VYDKTLSYAKGSLS
-530 NKLRLSR
+530 NKVPLSR
-537 FWNWYNEL
+537 YWNWYNEL
-545 TLQMVDPNAPLHLPF
+545 TLQMVDPNAPVHLPL
-560 ILTRQRVAFEG
+560 ILTRQRIAFEG

-589 AYQPDGYLPLTGQF
+589 NFQPDSYMPLTGQF

-608 YTTRN
+608 FTTNN
-613 RPVANAFLNFR
+613 RPTANAYLNFR
-624 IKRFKGYIRMEQ
+624 IKRFKGYVRMEQ
-636 LNTLLATN
+636 LNTLLATSN
-644 KQLGTRYNFTAPNYP
+644 QLGSRYNFTAANYP

>member
-1 MHLLLQNIKDLIIK
+1 MRSPFSNQ
-15 MKHQR
+15 
-20 ILLICCLFSCLFMG
+20 ILLKMAPKSILVICIVFSCLFNG
-34 QLTAQNMR
+34 QLEAQNMR
-42 FNSFNSGGGGSD
+42 YNSFSGGGGGTD
-54 SLQKRDKSED
+54 SLEKRDQSED

-76 SIQTMDSS
+76 TIRTIDTS
-84 INDFYTRF
+84 INDFYTKF

-103 LGNASKS
+103 VGNASKS

-117 RGGWDAGFRAYEAY
+117 RGGWDAGFRAYESY
-131 NYTLAQTSFYQSTKP
+131 HFTLEQTPFYQTTKP

-159 QLMEILHTQNKSKQ
+159 QLMEIVHTQNKTQQ

-201 AANYQS
+201 TANYQS
-207 KRKQYASYWVMLFNK
+207 KRKRYASSWVMLFNK
-222 SASSENGGL
+222 AASSENGGL

-273 KENSFVWKQTYDLGQ
+273 KENSFNWKQTYDLGQ

-314 QSNQFLFAD
+314 QTNQFQFSD
-323 ANPNSLNYDQYFN
+323 ANPDLVKYGTYFN
-336 YKESVST
+336 YNLTAGNLV
-343 SMLFQ
+343 LFQ
-348 DIWKRM
+348 DNWSRF

-366 TNPNQYLQV
+366 TNPNQFLQLGVGYLQMN
-375 GIGYQQMKYND
+375 YHD
-386 TLIQWANHDIYGL
+386 TLLQWANHDIYGL

-413 QADGKLFLNGYHAG
+413 QASGKLFLNGYHAG

-444 KLALW
+444 RLELW
-449 AQNSNRTPSFNR
+449 MQNSNRTPSFNR
-461 LGITAFPLLQM
+461 LGITAFPILKLN
-472 PGIDKENIIEIGGL
+472 GIDKENSIEVGGV
-486 WERPKNGLLASVQY
+486 WGQPRSGLLASVQY

-506 QYFSTGYQPM
+506 QYFGTGYQPM
-516 VYDKSLNYIRGSLS
+516 VYDKTLSYIKGSFS
-530 NKLRLSR
+530 NKLHLSR
-537 FWNWYNEL
+537 YWNWYNEL
-545 TLQMVDPNAPLHLPF
+545 TMQVVDPNAPLHLPLLF
-560 ILTRQRVAFEG
+560 TRQRLAFEG

-577 YLSTGL
+577 FLSTGL
-583 ELIYHS
+583 EFIYHS
-589 AYQPDGYLPLTGQF
+589 NFQPDAYMPFTGQF

-608 YTTRN
+608 FTTNN
-613 RPVANAFLNFR
+613 RPIANAFLNFR

-636 LNTLLATN
+636 LNTLLATSN
-644 KQLGTRYNFTAPNYP
+644 QLGTRYNFTAPNYP

>member
-1 MHLLLQNIKDLIIK
+1 MRTK
-15 MKHQR
+15 R
-20 ILLICCLFSCLFMG
+20 ILSICFFATCLFIG
-34 QLTAQNMR
+34 QLNAQNMR
-42 FNSFNSGGGGSD
+42 FNSFGGGGASTD
-54 SLQKRDKSED
+54 SLQKRDKAED

-76 SIQTMDSS
+76 AIQNMDTSIA
-84 INDFYTRF
+84 DFFSKF
-92 ILPYTNYHLGN
+92 ILPYNNYHLGN

-117 RGGWDAGFRAYEAY
+117 RGGWDAGFRSYEVY
-131 NYTLAQTSFYQSTKP
+131 NYTLEQTPFYQTTKP

-159 QLMEILHTQNKSKQ
+159 QLIELLHTQNKTKQ

-201 AANYQS
+201 TANYQS
-207 KRKQYASYWVMLFNK
+207 KRKRYASFWVMLLNK

-231 VNSALIDSLSLN
+231 VNSNLIDSLSLN

-251 LGISGASFRNPFNTN
+251 LGISGVSFRNPFNTN

-273 KENSFVWKQTYDLGQ
+273 KEQNFVWKQTYDIGQ

-314 QSNQFLFAD
+314 QSNQFIFDD
-323 ANPNSLNYDQYFN
+323 ANPSALNYKQYFN
-336 YKESVST
+336 YKLPVGEEV
-343 SMLFQ
+343 LFQ
-348 DIWKRM
+348 DQWKRF

-375 GIGYQQMKYND
+375 GLGYQHLNFKD
-386 TLIQWANHDIYGL
+386 TLLSWSNHDIYGL

-413 QADGKLFLNGYHAG
+413 QASGKLFLNGYHAG
-427 DYEAQFSLS
+427 DYEALFSLTS
-436 SILNKKGD
+436 VFNKKGD
-444 KLALW
+444 QVALW
-449 AQNSNRTPSFNR
+449 LQNSNRTPSFNR
-461 LGITAFPLLQM
+461 LGITAFPISKLST
-472 PGIDKENIIEIGGL
+472 IDKENIVELGAIWDQKSRGL
-486 WERPKNGLLASVQY
+486 TASVQY
-500 KLIQNY
+500 KLIQNF
-506 QYFSTGYQPM
+506 QYFGSGFQPL
-516 VYDKSLNYIRGSLS
+516 VYDKALSYLRGTVSNQIKLS
-530 NKLRLSR
+530 TY
-537 FWNWYNEL
+537 WNWYNEL
-545 TLQMVDPNAPLHLPF
+545 SLQIVDPNAPLHLPVF
-560 ILTRQRVAFEG
+560 FTRQRLAFEG

-577 YLSTGL
+577 FLSTGL

-589 AYQPDGYLPLTGQF
+589 TYQPDGYMPITGQF

-608 YTTRN
+608 FTTNN
-613 RPVANAFLNFR
+613 RPIANAFLNFR
-624 IKRFKGYIRMEQ
+624 IKRFKGFIRMEQ
-636 LNTLLATN
+636 LNTLLSTSN
-644 KQLGTRYNFTAPNYP
+644 QLGTRYQFTAQNYP

>member
-1 MHLLLQNIKDLIIK
+1 MRTK
-15 MKHQR
+15 R
-20 ILLICCLFSCLFMG
+20 ILFICCFTSCLFFG
-34 QLTAQNMR
+34 QLSAQNMR
-42 FNSFNSGGGGSD
+42 FNSFGGGGGGTTD
-54 SLQKRDKSED
+54 SLQKRDKAED

-76 SIQTMDSS
+76 AIRNMDTSV
-84 INDFYTRF
+84 NDFFSKF
-92 ILPYTNYHLGN
+92 ILPYSNYNLGN

-117 RGGWDAGFRAYEAY
+117 RGGWDAGFRSYEVY
-131 NYTLAQTSFYQSTKP
+131 NYTLEQTPFYQTTKP

-159 QLMEILHTQNKSKQ
+159 QLIELLHTQNKTKQ

-201 AANYQS
+201 TANYQS
-207 KRKQYASYWVMLFNK
+207 KRKRYASYWVMLLNK

-231 VNSALIDSLSLN
+231 VNSNLIDSLSLN

-251 LGISGASFRNPFNTN
+251 LGISGVSFRNPFNTS

-273 KENSFVWKQTYDLGQ
+273 KEQNFVWKQTYDIGQ

-314 QSNQFLFAD
+314 QSNQFAFAD
-323 ANPNSLNYDQYFN
+323 ANPLALNYEQYFN
-336 YKESVST
+336 YKLPVGDA
-343 SMLFQ
+343 MLFQ
-348 DIWKRM
+348 DQWRRF

-366 TNPNQYLQV
+366 TNPNQFLQV
-375 GIGYQQMKYND
+375 GLGYQQLNFKD
-386 TLIQWANHDIYGL
+386 TLLSWSNHDVYGL

-413 QADGKLFLNGYHAG
+413 QASGKLFLNGYHSG
-427 DYEAQFSLS
+427 DYEALFSLTS
-436 SILNKKGD
+436 VFNKKGD
-444 KLALW
+444 QVALW
-449 AQNSNRTPSFNR
+449 LQNSNRTPSFNR
-461 LGITAFPLLQM
+461 LGITAFPISRLST
-472 PGIDKENIIEIGGL
+472 IDKENIIELGAMWDQKSRGL
-486 WERPKNGLLASVQY
+486 TASFQY
-500 KLIQNY
+500 KLIQNF
-506 QYFSTGYQPM
+506 QYFGSGYQPL
-516 VYDKSLNYIRGSLS
+516 VYDKALS
-530 NKLRLSR
+530 YMKGTVSNQVKLSTH
-537 FWNWYNEL
+537 WNWYNEL
-545 TLQMVDPNAPLHLPF
+545 SLQLVDPSAPLHLPVIF
-560 ILTRQRVAFEG
+560 TRQRLAFEG

-577 YLSTGL
+577 FLSTGL

-589 AYQPDGYLPLTGQF
+589 AFQPDAYLPLTGQF

-608 YTTRN
+608 FTTNN
-613 RPVANAFLNFR
+613 RPIANAFLNFR
-624 IKRFKGYIRMEQ
+624 IKRFKGFIRMEQ
-636 LNTLLATN
+636 LNTLLATSN
-644 KQLGTRYNFTAPNYP
+644 QLGTRYQFTAPNYL